1 LLDEGSKP
9 SGSTTTAH
17 TQKVWA
23 FVGMKDIKMYYKKK
37 RLERYITARILEL
50 RNNICKQACKYGT
63 VDDTTRQLYTKYKN
77 KLKELNNG
85 KI

>member
-1 LLDEGSKP
+1 MNEL
-9 SGSTTTAH
+9 
-17 TQKVWA
+17 
-23 FVGMKDIKMYYKKK
+23 KMYWKKK

-77 KLKELNNG
+77 KLNELYG
-85 KI
+85 TK